1 MRGDYCCWQSQTVCG
16 LAARWYHM
24 CRSWL
29 LLMLLLS
36 RPSAVPFSSEAD
48 IALLLLL
55 LPLPILLLMVLQ
67 LSGVAQ
73 SRTATPS
80 HTKIALYHYLTKSE
94 QEYMQKMMRGSA
106 AGNYKSPEF
115 FHTINKF
122 ATATCTT
129 AIPLGLKCCPSV
141 TAELGQQGVQ
151 QVQQRLAAMQQKGS
165 KQ

>member
-1 MRGDYCCWQSQTVCG
+1 M
-16 LAARWYHM
+16 
-24 CRSWL
+24 L
-29 LLMLLLS
+29 LPMLLLH
-36 RPSAVPFSSEAD
+36 
-48 IALLLLL
+48 
-55 LPLPILLLMVLQ
+55 Q
-67 LSGVAQ
+67 LTGVAQ

-94 QEYMQKMMRGSA
+94 QEYMQKMKRGSA

-129 AIPLGLKCCPSV
+129 AIPMGLKCCPSV
-141 TAELGQQGVQ
+141 TTELGPQGVQ
-151 QVQQRLAAMQQKGS
+151 QVQQRLAALQQKTG

>member
-1 MRGDYCCWQSQTVCG
+1 VVLLSHVKAACSTVR
-16 LAARWYHM
+16 LAA
-24 CRSWL
+24 CIT
-29 LLMLLLS
+29 LS
-36 RPSAVPFSSEAD
+36 LQAD

-55 LPLPILLLMVLQ
+55 LLLLSLPAVCCCCHCPLLLLPLQ
-67 LSGVAQ
+67 LTGVAQ

-94 QEYMQKMMRGSA
+94 HEYMQKMKRGSA

-129 AIPLGLKCCPSV
+129 AIPLGLKCCPSA
-141 TAELGQQGVQ
+141 TTELGQQGVQ
-151 QVQQRLAAMQQKGS
+151 QVQQRLAALQQKGR